1 MLIPFSSDWPGFREV
16 GGILP
21 FLRVVPRPASL
32 GPWSSSLT
40 CRALVPRR
48 RALGFRPARCSLG
61 SMGLWFGH
69 VLVLA
74 CPESSCPPS
83 PLAPPYVH
91 APSAV
96 VPRPWLP
103 RLGFQP
109 VPSASRF
116 PEMAPA
122 CLRLGAPRRAVPEPV
137 PRARPGVSSQ
147 LVPGRPP
154 CARGRALPCQ
164 PRFRLGGSS
173 WWPDV
178 ACWVGSLPRT
188 VWSPSVFGAGSEAEW
203 R

>member
-40 CRALVPRR
+40 FCRALVPRR
-48 RALGFRPARCSLG
+48 RAPGFRLARCSLG
-61 SMGLWFGH
+61 SVGLWFGH

-83 PLAPPYVH
+83 PGAPVCARAFRRCPTALA
-91 APSAV
+91 
-96 VPRPWLP
+96 
-103 RLGFQP
+103 
-109 VPSASRF
+109 ASRF